1 MTTLTGAEQA
11 LRTSTAALPA
21 FAGPAPARHSHYLQP
36 GQALAFAEPTTVTT
50 ILGSCV
56 SVCLWDAKRGVG
68 AMNHYLLPNGYE
80 DHERTLRCGPAAIA
94 RLIEEIRAL
103 GCASGDLR
111 AKLFGGA
118 CVLSAPARPDH
129 IGALNVKIARDVL
142 GKAGIPIAAEDV
154 GGDRGRKIVFHTESG
169 IALVKKL

>member
-1 MTTLTGAEQA
+1 MTSADATLGAHARPFLQVA
-11 LRTSTAALPA
+11 SHAAPRRT
-21 FAGPAPARHSHYLQP
+21 HYLQP
-36 GQALAFAEPTTVTT
+36 GQVLACIEPTTVTT

-56 SVCLWDAKRGVG
+56 SVCLWDHCKGVG
-68 AMNHYLLPNGYE
+68 AMNHYVLPHRYV
-80 DHERTLRCGPAAIA
+80 DHEQSLRCGPIAIA
-94 RLIEEIRAL
+94 RLVEEMRAL
-103 GCASGDLR
+103 GCARGDLR

-118 CVLSAPARPDH
+118 WILAAPLRPDH
-129 IGALNVKIARDVL
+129 VGALNVRVARDEL